1 MKPHQLNPIDHAA
14 QYRIQVEGG
23 IHPAGAD
30 WLAGLTVKVNYHAPF
45 TTTLTGRLTDQTELH
60 ALLQT
65 LYCRGLPLLKVERLD

>member
-14 QYRIQVEGG
+14 EYRIQVEGG

-30 WLAGLTVKVNYHAPF
+30 WLAGLTVKVNYHTPF

-65 LYCRGLPLLKVERLD
+65 LYGRGLPLLKVERLD

>member
-1 MKPHQLNPIDHAA
+1 MKHQRLNAIDHAVHY
-14 QYRIQVEGG
+14 QIQVEGG

-30 WLAGLTVKVNYHAPF
+30 WLAGLTVKVNYHTSF

-65 LYCRGLPLLKVERLD
+65 LYGRGLPLLKVERLD